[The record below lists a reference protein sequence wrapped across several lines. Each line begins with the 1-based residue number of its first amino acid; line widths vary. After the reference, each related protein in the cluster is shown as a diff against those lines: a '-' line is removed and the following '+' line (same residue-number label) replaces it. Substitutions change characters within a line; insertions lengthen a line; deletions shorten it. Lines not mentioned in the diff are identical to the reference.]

1 MPSRHNQE
9 AEQQQNLINM
19 SDITPGSSFSNGQQI
34 TATDLNNLV
43 GNANI
48 ANAVIDNTHLKQTSV
63 SDSIFNFSV
72 IADANISDNDYF
84 LIWSATDGA
93 FRRVSKGTIN
103 SQNNVSVGGT
113 TIDTSGNLI
122 LSGTLVSDQLILG
135 ADVATIP
142 TGKTLLFT
150 DTLSANHI
158 KFSKDSS
165 SPALKIFNPINDG
178 STSINCYGS
187 LNAIAP
193 MTTSDN
199 GVLKISATDSTGAF
213 KTWNF
218 SSINNANQLEITS
231 SQSGTGTVIIGGA
244 LTNSGHNFATNII
257 GCTQVTCSGSITGST
272 KNFLIDHPFVE
283 GKKLRHT
290 CIESNKADLIYRG
303 VAGVGQVNLDTATGM
318 SPGTFDSLVKN
329 CQVFIQNNQGWDKFK
344 GSVSGNTLTIE
355 SENSDSI
362 DQVEWMVIGQRK
374 DPTILGLDITDDQG
388 EIILEE
394 DA

>member
-63 SDSIFNFSV
+63 SDSIFGFSV

-113 TIDTSGNLI
+113 TIDTSGNLN
-122 LSGTLVSDQLILG
+122 LSGTLTSDQLVLSG
-135 ADVATIP
+135 NTATIP
-142 TGKTLLFT
+142 AGKNILFT
-150 DTLSANHI
+150 DSLSANHI
-158 KFSKDSS
+158 QFSKNSS

-218 SSINNANQLEITS
+218 SSINNANQLEIIS
-231 SQSGTGTVIIGGA
+231 SQSGTGTVVIGG
-244 LTNSGHNFATNII
+244 NFQAT
-257 GCTQVTCSGSITGST
+257 GSITGAS
-272 KNFLIDHPFVE
+272 KSFYIDHPSVE

>member
-1 MPSRHNQE
+1 MPSRLTQE

-19 SDITPGSSFSNGQQI
+19 SDITPGSSFANGQQI

-72 IADANISDNDYF
+72 IADADISDNDYF
-84 LIWSATDGA
+84 LIWSATDSA

-113 TIDTSGNLI
+113 QIDTSGNLNLAGTFTSSQLV
-122 LSGTLVSDQLILG
+122 LSGNT
-135 ADVATIP
+135 ATIP
-142 TGKTLLFT
+142 AGKSVLFT
-150 DTLSANHI
+150 DNLSGDHI
-158 KFSKDSS
+158 LITKDSS
-165 SPALKIFNPINDG
+165 SPALKILNPLGDG
-178 STSINCYGS
+178 STAINCFGS

-193 MTTSDN
+193 QATGDN
-199 GVLKISATDSTGAF
+199 GVLKISATDSTGAL

-231 SQSGTGTVIIGGA
+231 SQSGTGTIAVGG
-244 LTNSGHNFATNII
+244 NFLAT
-257 GCTQVTCSGSITGST
+257 GSITGAS
-272 KNFLIDHPFVE
+272 KNFLIDHPCVE

-290 CIESNKADLIYRG
+290 SLESNKADLIYRG
-303 VAGVGQVNLDTATGM
+303 VAGVGQVNLDSATGM

-344 GSVSGNTLTIE
+344 GSVSGNILTIE
-355 SENSDSI
+355 SENTDST

-374 DPTILGLDITDDQG
+374 DPTILGLDITDNQG

>member
-1 MPSRHNQE
+1 
-9 AEQQQNLINM
+9 M
-19 SDITPGSSFSNGQQI
+19 SDITPGSSFQSGQQI

-43 GNANI
+43 GNASI
-48 ANAVIDNTHLKQTSV
+48 SSAVIDNTHLKQS
-63 SDSIFNFSV
+63 SLADSIFNFNV
-72 IADANISDNDYF
+72 IADANVSDNDYF
-84 LIWSATDGA
+84 LIWSATDSA

-103 SQNNVSVGGT
+103 SQNNVNVGGT
-113 TIDTSGNLI
+113 TIDTSGNLNI
-122 LSGTLVSDQLILG
+122 TTGDLDLGTGSFTSPQLVLSGITAS
-135 ADVATIP
+135 IP
-142 TGKTLLFT
+142 TGKSILFS
-150 DTLSANHI
+150 DSLSNDHVQI
-158 KFSKDSS
+158 SKESS
-165 SPALKIFNPINDG
+165 NPGLKIFNPLNDG

-193 MTTSDN
+193 ITTSDN

-218 SSINNANQLEITS
+218 SSINNANQLQITS
-231 SQSGTGTVIIGGA
+231 SQSGTSTMIVGG
-244 LTNSGHNFATNII
+244 NFQAT
-257 GCTQVTCSGSITGST
+257 GSITGAS
-272 KNFLIDHPFVE
+272 KSFYIDHPSVE

-303 VAGVGQVNLDTATGM
+303 VAGVGQVNLDNATGM

-344 GSVSGNTLTIE
+344 GSVSGNILTIE
-355 SENSDSI
+355 SENSDST

-374 DPTILGLDITDDQG
+374 DPTILGLDITDEQG
-388 EIILEE
+388 ELILEE